1 MEKALKAMNTGRYG
15 EAKKRFENALMV
27 EPSNFDALLGQI
39 LCVGGWTRISDIDT
53 SDVISEEDCNKIW
66 QIYNNAKLRV
76 PESDKDFFD
85 QLGKLISM
93 LGKIC
98 VNNAELDVLNKKI
111 DMLDS
116 VRRMYSLADQVVTGS
131 DGVSVDRNKTIS
143 EIERLG
149 KDTRQ
154 LSHEFLDL
162 KRSLMGQKSDCILV
176 K

>member
-1 MEKALKAMNTGRYG
+1 M
-15 EAKKRFENALMV
+15 
-27 EPSNFDALLGQI
+27 LL
-39 LCVGGWTRISDIDT
+39 
-53 SDVISEEDCNKIW
+53 
-66 QIYNNAKLRV
+66 
-76 PESDKDFFD
+76 
-85 QLGKLISM
+85 
-93 LGKIC
+93 IC
-98 VNNAELDVLNKKI
+98 VICLTDVLNKKI
-111 DMLDS
+111 EMLDS

-154 LSHEFLDL
+154 LSHELLDL